1 MGGAELVG
9 VSLEFE
15 PDGPPSR
22 YLALEVLVG
31 ESPLD
36 LGGEKDLL
44 GVSGAVISRDSR
56 ERYGF

>member
-15 PDGPPSR
+15 PDGPPSL

-56 ERYGF
+56 ER